1 VLLCLCRLFVLSLSE
16 IQLEHF
22 NEIEG
27 RARRMVVL
35 KFHLRVRGRRVV
47 VSCLRAG
54 VSVTVNLSLV
64 QDETLDHKVQFLI
77 LNQQILI
84 P

>member
-1 VLLCLCRLFVLSLSE
+1 
-16 IQLEHF
+16 
-22 NEIEG
+22 
-27 RARRMVVL
+27 MVVL